1 MATLDSIDL
10 KILRILQRDGR
21 IATTDLADQIGL
33 SATPCARRL
42 KRLEEEGF
50 IRGYHASLDAKKVGC
65 GLQAFIQIRLDNHA
79 EKTVEDFEA
88 ALLRRAEVVGC
99 YAVTGSSDFL
109 IHVMMTDLDALSVF
123 ATRTLLRMPGVR
135 ETQSS
140 IVLSV
145 LKAETAIPL
154 EMARA
159 VE

>member
-1 MATLDSIDL
+1 MPDFDSIDL

-21 IATTDLADQIGL
+21 IATTDLAEQVGL

-65 GLQAFIQIRLDNHA
+65 GLQAFIQIRLDDHA
-79 EKTVEDFEA
+79 EKTVAAFEA
-88 ALLRRAEVVGC
+88 ALLRRPEVVAC
-99 YAVTGSSDFL
+99 YAITGNTDFL
-109 IHVMMTDLDALSVF
+109 IHVMTSDLDALSLF

-135 ETQSS
+135 ETKSS

-145 LKAETAIPL
+145 LKADTAIPL
-154 EMARA
+154 DMVRA
-159 VE
+159 AD